1 MPDRRSSGKLPSP
14 ERRSSGRISAPN
26 LPPGDGSGSQP
37 APDGRSVAW
46 WIIIAHTLGA
56 AAIGAIDAGRLGSAS
71 LALAIV
77 PLFAA
82 MGFVTGAIVAAAER
96 IVTGRPWWLSAF
108 GVTAPT
114 LIVSVPVA
122 SSLFEGAYA
131 QTLPGAA
138 AAPYVLPVVIWF
150 ASALAVAL
158 GARLLRDGDLVARAI
173 VVFAIAGVMGGIVWA
188 ERNILGTGY
197 PEAHIGATLALV
209 VLAGIGVRV
218 TRRSGMSYLFAAVI
232 AGLTIGGAIIACL
245 GGLKSAADRQL
256 LATYGDQSRDL
267 VQLWRRVID
276 LDRDGTSYV
285 LGGGDCD
292 DLDATRHP
300 GATDTPGDGID
311 QDCDG
316 TDALPVATTAETTA
330 AATEEALAMWR
341 ASSTVAQLLERTRD
355 MHVLVISV
363 DALRADLLAP
373 TAENREDFPVIT
385 KLLAESVWFTR
396 AFAPAAGTDISLS
409 TFLTGRFDPFQPIAT
424 TLPEAMQ
431 AAGRSTFAALPGE
444 VLRYAGEAML
454 GRGIDKLVTVHTD
467 RAKKDH
473 GDHVSAPSTTDAGL
487 RALDNLGDQLGFIW
501 LHYFDVHE
509 HHQIAVPQALRDA
522 VSDGGTEKRHVYRAL
537 LKAIDNE
544 LGRLLEELA
553 KRDLADRTMIVF
565 LSDHGESLGDDAR
578 LPATHG
584 KVTYAALVRIPIAF
598 RIPGVA
604 PGVRTEQVSLVDL
617 APTLLGLTGV
627 PRHGM
632 QLDGMDLVPVLLDAP
647 ADLRPPPRPI
657 AIHEELQWSVVEWP
671 YQLIVRPAD
680 NLLELYDL
688 DTDPEQQKDL
698 SVELPDIV
706 TRLKAR
712 YAAFPRVVVDRTP
725 SGRSERER
733 LARQRPPREP

>member
-1 MPDRRSSGKLPSP
+1 MPDERSL
-14 ERRSSGRISAPN
+14 
-26 LPPGDGSGSQP
+26 
-37 APDGRSVAW
+37 AW
-46 WIIIAHTLGA
+46 WIILAHTFGA
-56 AAIGAIDAGRLGSAS
+56 AAIGAIDAGRLGSVS

-82 MGFVTGAIVAAAER
+82 TGFVTGAIVALVER
-96 IVTGRPWWLSAF
+96 LVTGRPWWLSAF
-108 GVTAPT
+108 AVTAPT
-114 LIVSVPVA
+114 LIVLVPVA
-122 SSLFEGAYA
+122 RSLFQGAYA

-138 AAPYVLPVVIWF
+138 AAPYVLPVAVWF
-150 ASALAVAL
+150 ASALVVAL
-158 GARLLRDGDLVARAI
+158 GSRLVRGGDVVARAI
-173 VVFAIAGVMGGIVWA
+173 VVLAIAAVMGGIVWA

-209 VLAGIGVRV
+209 VLAGVAVRV
-218 TRRSGMSYLFAAVI
+218 MRRTGISYLAAAVVS
-232 AGLTIGGAIIACL
+232 GLTIGGAIIACI
-245 GGLKSAADRQL
+245 GGLKPATDRQL

-276 LDRDGTSYV
+276 FDRDGTSYV

-292 DLDATRHP
+292 DFDASRHP
-300 GATDTPGDGID
+300 GAVDTPGDGID

-316 TDALPVATTAETTA
+316 VDALPVAAGPETP
-330 AATEEALAMWR
+330 TESVEQALAAWR
-341 ASSTVAQLLERTRD
+341 ASPAVAEILERARN

-363 DALRADLLAP
+363 DALRADLIAP
-373 TAENREDFPVIT
+373 TAEDREDFPVIT

-431 AAGRSTFAALPGE
+431 AAGRTTFAALPGE

-454 GRGIDKLVTVHTD
+454 GRGIDKLVTVRTD

-473 GDHVSAPSTTDAGL
+473 GDHVSAPDTTEAGL
-487 RALDNLGDQLGFIW
+487 RALDNLGDKLGFIW

-509 HHQIAVPQALRDA
+509 HHQIAVPKELRDA
-522 VSDGGTEKRHVYRAL
+522 VTDGGTEKRHAYRAL

-544 LGRLLEELA
+544 LGRLFEELA
-553 KRDLADRTMIVF
+553 KRELADRTIVVF
-565 LSDHGESLGDDAR
+565 VSDHGESLGEDAR

-584 KVTYAALVRIPIAF
+584 KVTYAALVRIPIAI

-604 PGVRTEQVSLVDL
+604 PAVRDEQISLVDL
-617 APTLLGLTGV
+617 APTLLALTGV
-627 PRHGM
+627 PPHGM
-632 QLDGMDLVPVLLDAP
+632 QLDGMDLVPVLLGAP
-647 ADLRPPPRPI
+647 ADVRPPPRPI

-671 YQLIVRPAD
+671 YQLIVRPSD

-688 DTDPEQQKDL
+688 DSDPEQRRDL
-698 SVELPDIV
+698 SAELPDIV

-725 SGRSERER
+725 NGRSARER